1 MGTELTWT
9 KKKTETNRP
18 EQNGMKGIETEY
30 NGTKRKWNK
39 ME

>member
-1 MGTELTWT
+1 MDTELTWT
-9 KKKTETNRP
+9 KKKNLNRT
-18 EQNGMKGIETEY
+18 EQNGMKGIETEW